1 VTAPP
6 TIIDFHT
13 HLDDRWFDRP
23 LMDTRAFLAGLD
35 RCGVRAA
42 CVFTLMG
49 FYKDCR
55 RHNDLLRERCAAA
68 PERLW
73 PFITVDPK
81 LGPAAVAELERCIA
95 SGRFKGVKFHPW
107 LQAFAPSMVKATIM
121 DILRRAAA
129 AGLPVLFH
137 DGTPPYSTTFQI
149 AATARWVPE
158 ATVVLGHA
166 GLADYCVPAAQ
177 LVRDIPNLYACVCGP
192 RAGDVRHLVDVAGP
206 DKVLFGSDFGQ
217 SDWMILED
225 RLDAVRF
232 AGLSEAESEAVLWR
246 NAARLLNLRE
256 GEVPAEPRLMAR
268 QEPRPPG

>member
-1 VTAPP
+1 MTAPP
-6 TIIDFHT
+6 PIIDFHT

-23 LMDTRAFLAGLD
+23 LMDTGTFLAGLD

-49 FYKDCR
+49 FYEDCR
-55 RHNDLLRERCAAA
+55 RHNDLLLERCDAA
-68 PERLW
+68 PERLL

-81 LGPAAVAELERCIA
+81 LGPPAVAELDRCLAI
-95 SGRFKGVKFHPW
+95 GRFRGVKFHPW
-107 LQAFAPSMVKATIM
+107 LQAFAPSMVKVTM
-121 DILRRAAA
+121 VDIFKHAAA

-149 AATARWVPE
+149 ATAARWVPE

-166 GLADYCVPAAQ
+166 GLADYCLPAAQ

-192 RAGDVRHLVDVAGP
+192 RAGDVRHLVDVASP
-206 DKVLFGSDFGQ
+206 DKVLFGSDFGL

-232 AGLSEAESEAVLWR
+232 AGLSAAESEAVLWG
-246 NAARLLNLRE
+246 NAARLLRLS
-256 GEVPAEPRLMAR
+256 EPEA
-268 QEPRPPG
+268 

>member
-1 VTAPP
+1 VKTAAA
-6 TIIDFHT
+6 IIDFHT

-23 LMDTRAFLAGLD
+23 LMDPATFLAGLD

-49 FYKDCR
+49 FYEDCR
-55 RHNDLLRERCAAA
+55 RHNDLLLERCTAA
-68 PERLW
+68 PQRLF

-81 LGPAAVAELERCIA
+81 LGPAAVAELDRCIA
-95 SGRFKGVKFHPW
+95 TGRFRGVKFHPW
-107 LQAFAPSMVKATIM
+107 LQAFAPSMVKATM
-121 DILRRAAA
+121 VDILRRVSAAR
-129 AGLPVLFH
+129 LPVLFH

-149 AATARWVPE
+149 AAMARWVPE

-166 GLADYCVPAAQ
+166 GLADYVLPAAQ

-206 DKVLFGSDFGQ
+206 EKVLFGSDYGL
-217 SDWMILED
+217 SDWLILED

-232 AGLSEAESEAVLWR
+232 AGLTEAVSAAILGR
-246 NAARLLNLRE
+246 NAARLLHVDE
-256 GEVPAEPRLMAR
+256 GL
-268 QEPRPPG
+268 